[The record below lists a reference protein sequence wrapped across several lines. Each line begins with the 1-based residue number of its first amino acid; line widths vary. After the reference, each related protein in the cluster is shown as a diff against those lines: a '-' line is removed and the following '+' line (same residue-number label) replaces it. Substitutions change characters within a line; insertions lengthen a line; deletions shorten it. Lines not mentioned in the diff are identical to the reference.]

1 MFVLKSF
8 GIKFEGIISQIS
20 KVHLNLRI
28 KHIILAILLLS
39 VSLLARSQFY
49 NGHQM
54 TFGKNR
60 LQFYDFYWSYYRFD
74 YFDVYFNE
82 YGRDLAQY
90 TAKIAEDKIAEI
102 EDYFDYIFEKRLIFI
117 VYNLHG
123 EQKQTNIGLVTG
135 QDDYNIGGFSR
146 TIKNKVMLY
155 YEGDHEEYENQI
167 AAAVTEVMINE
178 MLYDADRRDRIPGS
192 SRISLPDWYIKG
204 LTNYVS
210 RDWDYETENMVRDGI
225 LSGRYEKLNFLEYE
239 DAIYAGH
246 SFWRYIAK
254 TYGDPIIP
262 NIIYLTKIYKNI
274 EDGLKYVLGMK
285 LKDLQKEWFQYYT
298 EYYEDIEN
306 ANPTDEPGNKIYET
320 KKRRIIQD
328 VSISPDQRYVA
339 YITYNWGKRKI
350 WVHDTETGKR
360 EKVFSI
366 EPKFEQV
373 ADNSYP
379 VIGWHPSSRILTFIN
394 EEKGDLKI
402 YFHRL
407 ESGKTE
413 SRNLLYFEKIL
424 DFDYSPNGN
433 RLVMSAVK
441 NGLTD
446 IYVHTI
452 ASGTNE
458 QITMDVADDLN
469 PRYVKRADNTIIFSS
484 NRLNDTLDI
493 PFDPIAET
501 GLTYELYTYDL
512 NKDNKVAVKLSEGQ
526 YIERLQPA
534 TRNSR
539 EIYYLGD
546 MTGTINKYLARFD
559 STISYIDT
567 ITHYRYFIKSDP
579 VTNYNRNILKHD
591 YAGDR
596 VAEIKFKDDRYHLFT
611 GSVNEQKPLEEENL
625 ARTPYRDEKTA
636 ILHEAD
642 SIEQLRQQLIELER
656 RRRDTLTKPLYEYY
670 ATNEPIDI
678 NYYIFE
684 KEKEN
689 YYELQW
695 RKDYMDIELDT
706 GKFKFPAIRI
716 YETSFYNNYIA
727 NQIDFNFLN
736 QSYQAYSGGAPYF
749 NPGFNMLTQIGAVDL
764 FEDYKI
770 TGGFRFAGNFDS
782 NEYLISV
789 ENLKGNF
796 DKQFVFHRQALS
808 SYDSAYFKIH
818 SHNLYFSLTK
828 PITPVLALKGT
839 VTYRNDRY
847 VPLSTDVST
856 LNGEAIYRNWAGLK
870 SQIIYDNT
878 RKRGTNIYFG
888 TRFKIFG
895 EYYRDI
901 ERKKSDMFVVGADFR
916 HYLRIHRDLIWANR
930 FAASSSFGPTKLLYY
945 LGGVDNWLGFLFN
958 DVPMFDQSVQV
969 DPTANYAFHT
979 LATNMRG
986 FSQNIRNGNNFAL
999 INSEIRWPVIRYI
1012 VGRPLKSKIL
1022 NDFQIVAFGD
1032 LGTAW
1037 SGPDPWSG
1045 ENKWDTETIENGT
1058 VKVYLDTN
1066 RQPIVGGFGFGLR
1079 VNLFGYFVRADWA
1092 WGVENSIVLPQIFY
1106 LSFSL
1111 DF

>member
-1 MFVLKSF
+1 M
-8 GIKFEGIISQIS
+8 
-20 KVHLNLRI
+20 KVRLRHTI
-28 KHIILAILLLS
+28 TAILLLS
-39 VSLLARSQFY
+39 TSMLAKSQFY
-49 NGHQM
+49 NGLQM

-60 LQFYDFYWSYYRFD
+60 LQHYDFYWSYYRFD

-82 YGRDLAQY
+82 FGRDLAQY
-90 TAKIAEDKIAEI
+90 TANVAMDKLAEI
-102 EDYFDYIFEKRLIFI
+102 EDYFDYLLEKRLIFI
-117 VYNLHG
+117 TYNTRS

-135 QDDYNIGGFSR
+135 QNDYNIGGFNR

-155 YEGDHEEYENQI
+155 YEGDHELYERQI
-167 AAAVTEVMINE
+167 AAAITEVMINE
-178 MLYDADRRDRIPGS
+178 MLYDADRRDRIPGTS
-192 SRISLPDWYIKG
+192 QISLPDWYLKG
-204 LTNYVS
+204 LVNYIAS
-210 RDWDYETENMVRDGI
+210 GWDYETENRVRDGI
-225 LSGRYEKLNFLEYE
+225 LSGRYKKLNFLEYD
-239 DAIYAGH
+239 DAVYAGH

-262 NIIYLTKIYKNI
+262 NVIYLTKIYKNVD
-274 EDGLKYVLGMK
+274 DGLMYVLGMK
-285 LKDLQKEWFQYYT
+285 LKDLQKEWYSYYKD
-298 EYYEDIEN
+298 YYESIERDKPLN
-306 ANPTDEPGNKIYET
+306 EPSNKIHET

-328 VSISPDQRYVA
+328 VSVSPDHRYVA
-339 YITYNWGKRKI
+339 YTTYDWGKRKI
-350 WVHDTETGKR
+350 WIHDTETGKR
-360 EKVFSI
+360 EKIFSI
-366 EPKFEQV
+366 EPKYEQL
-373 ADNSYP
+373 ADISYP
-379 VIGWHPSSRILTFIN
+379 VMAWHPSSRILTFIN
-394 EEKGDLKI
+394 EEKNRLKI

-407 ESGKTE
+407 VSGETE
-413 SRNLLYFEKIL
+413 SRNLLYFEKVL
-424 DFDYSPNGN
+424 DFNYSPNGN

-441 NGLTD
+441 DGLTD
-446 IYVHTI
+446 IYIHTI

-458 QITMDVADDLN
+458 QITRDVADDLN
-469 PRYVKRADNTIIFSS
+469 PRYVRSSDNVIIFSS
-484 NRLNDTLDI
+484 NRLNDTLNL
-493 PFDPIAET
+493 PFDPIAQT
-501 GLTYELYTYDL
+501 ALTYDL
-512 NKDNKVAVKLSEGQ
+512 FTYDLEKDNKVAVRLSEGQ

-534 TRNSR
+534 TRSQR

-546 MTGTINKYLARFD
+546 MTGTINKYKARFD

-567 ITHYRYFIKSDP
+567 TTHYRYFIRSEP
-579 VTNYNRNILKHD
+579 ITAYNRNIIKHD
-591 YAGDR
+591 FAGDR
-596 VAEIKFKDDRYHLFT
+596 VAEIKFRDGKYQLFT
-611 GSVNEQKPLEEENL
+611 GSINEQEALEEEDL
-625 ARTPYRDEKTA
+625 ASTLFRQEKTA
-636 ILHEAD
+636 ILHSAD
-642 SIEQLRQQLIELER
+642 SIEQLKQRLLEEDR

-670 ATNEPIDI
+670 ATDEPVDF

-689 YYELQW
+689 YYEQQW
-695 RKDYMDIELDT
+695 RKEYMDIELDT
-706 GKFKFPAIRI
+706 GRMQFPLIRI

-782 NEYLISV
+782 NEYLISL
-789 ENLKGNF
+789 ESLKGNL

-808 SYDSAYFKIH
+808 SYNDTAYFKIH
-818 SHNLYFSLTK
+818 SHNLYFTLAK

-839 VTYRNDRY
+839 VSYRNDRY
-847 VPLSTDVST
+847 VALSTDVRT
-856 LNGEAIYRNWAGLK
+856 LSSSAIYRNWGGLK
-870 SQIIYDNT
+870 AELVYDNT
-878 RKRGTNIYFG
+878 RNRGTNIYFG

-901 ERKKSDMFVVGADFR
+901 QRKNSDMYVVGADFR

-958 DVPMFDQSVQV
+958 DIPMFDESIQV
-969 DPTANYAFHT
+969 DPSANYGFHT

-1012 VGRPLKSKIL
+1012 AGRPLKSKIL
-1022 NDFQIVAFGD
+1022 NDFQVVAFGD

-1037 SGPDPWSG
+1037 SGLHPWKG
-1045 ENKWDTETIENGT
+1045 ENKWATETIRNGPIT
-1058 VKVYLDTN
+1058 VSLETN
-1066 RQPIVGGFGFGLR
+1066 RQPVVGGFGFGLR
-1079 VNLFGYFVRADWA
+1079 ANLFGYFVRADWA
-1092 WGVENSIVLPQIFY
+1092 WGVENALILPGIFY

>member
-1 MFVLKSF
+1 LNGFF
-8 GIKFEGIISQIS
+8 GIKFDAIFKLKSN
-20 KVHLNLRI
+20 VHLKIRFR
-28 KHIILAILLLS
+28 HIIFLSILFSFSQLAKG
-39 VSLLARSQFY
+39 QFY

-60 LQFYDFYWSYYRFD
+60 LQYYDFFWSYYRFD

-82 YGRDLAQY
+82 YGKDLAQY
-90 TAKIAEDKIAEI
+90 TADVAQDKLADI
-102 EDYFDYIFEKRLIFI
+102 EDYFDYILEKRLIFI
-117 VYNLHG
+117 TYNLRG

-135 QDDYNIGGFSR
+135 KDDYNIGGFSR

-155 YEGDHEEYENQI
+155 YEGDHESYEEQI
-167 AAAVTEVMINE
+167 AATITEVMINE
-178 MLYDADRRDRIPGS
+178 MLYDADRRDRVSGS
-192 SRISLPDWYIKG
+192 SQIKLPDWYLKG
-204 LTNYVS
+204 LVNYIAKG
-210 RDWDYETENMVRDGI
+210 WDYDTENRVRDGI
-225 LSGRYEKLNFLEYE
+225 MTGKYEKLNFLEYD

-246 SFWRYIAK
+246 SFWRYIAE

-262 NIIYLTKIYKNI
+262 NVIYLTKIYKNV
-274 EDGLKYVLGMK
+274 EDGLMYVLGMK
-285 LKDLQKEWFQYYT
+285 LKDLQEEWFEYYQ
-298 EYYEDIEN
+298 EYYEKLEN
-306 ANPTDEPGNKIYET
+306 GEPAGEPEEKVYET

-328 VSISPDQRYVA
+328 VSISPDERYLA

-350 WVHDTETGKR
+350 WIYDTETDRHK
-360 EKVFSI
+360 KIFSI
-366 EPKFEQV
+366 EPKYEQM
-373 ADNSYP
+373 ADISYP
-379 VIGWHPSSRILTFIN
+379 VLAWHPSSRILTFIN

-402 YFHRL
+402 YFYRTDS
-407 ESGKTE
+407 EETE

-424 DFDYSPNGN
+424 DFNYSPNGN

-446 IYVHTI
+446 IYIHTI

-458 QITMDVADDLN
+458 QITRDVADDLN
-469 PRYVKRADNTIIFSS
+469 PRYIKSAGNQIIFSS
-484 NRLNDTLDI
+484 NRLNDTLNI

-501 GLTYELYTYDL
+501 ASTFDLFTYDL
-512 NKDNKVAVKLSEGQ
+512 DKDNKVAVRLSEGKF
-526 YIERLQPA
+526 IERLQPA
-534 TRNSR
+534 TKNSR
-539 EIYYLGD
+539 EMYYLGD
-546 MTGTINKYLARFD
+546 MNGVINKYVARFD

-567 ITHYRYFIKSDP
+567 TTHYRYFIKSDP
-579 VTNYNRNILKHD
+579 VTNYNRNIIKHD
-591 YAGDR
+591 YAGNR
-596 VAEIKFKDDRYHLFT
+596 VAEIKFDDGRYKLLT
-611 GSVNEQKPLEEENL
+611 GSINQQKPLSADRLEN
-625 ARTPYRDEKTA
+625 TPYRVERTEM
-636 ILHEAD
+636 LHKAD
-642 SIEQLRQQLIELER
+642 SIEQLKQRLIEEDR
-656 RRRDTLTKPLYEYY
+656 KRRDTLTKPLYEYY
-670 ATNEPIDI
+670 ASDETIDI

-689 YYELQW
+689 FYEQKW
-695 RKDYMDIELDT
+695 REEYMDIELDT
-706 GKFKFPAIRI
+706 SRIRFPAIRI

-749 NPGFNMLTQIGAVDL
+749 NPGFNLLTQIGAVDL

-782 NEYLISV
+782 NEYLLSV
-789 ENLKGNF
+789 ENLKGRF
-796 DKQFVFHRQALS
+796 DKQFIFHRQALN
-808 SYDSAYFKIH
+808 SYNDTAYFKIH
-818 SHNLYFSLTK
+818 SHNLYFTLAR
-828 PITPVLALKGT
+828 PITPVLAIKGT
-839 VTYRNDRY
+839 ITYRNDRY
-847 VPLSTDVST
+847 VALSTDVGS
-856 LNGEAIYRNWAGLK
+856 LNSDAVLRNWAGLK
-870 SQIIYDNT
+870 SELVYDNT
-878 RKRGTNIYFG
+878 RARGTNIYFG

-901 ERKKSDMFVVGADFR
+901 QRNNTDMFVVGGDFR
-916 HYLRIHRDLIWANR
+916 HYLRIHRELIWANR

-969 DPTANYAFHT
+969 DPSANYAFHT

-1012 VGRPLKSKIL
+1012 AGRPLKSKLL

-1032 LGTAW
+1032 IGTAW
-1037 SGPDPWSG
+1037 SGLHPWTG
-1045 ENKWDTETIENGT
+1045 DNKWDTETIENGV
-1058 VKVYLDTN
+1058 VKVTLETN
-1066 RQPIVGGFGFGLR
+1066 REPIVGGFGFGLR
-1079 VNLFGYFVRADWA
+1079 ANLFGYFVRADWA
-1092 WGVENSIVLPQIFY
+1092 WGVENGLILPGIFY

>member
-1 MFVLKSF
+1 MN
-8 GIKFEGIISQIS
+8 I
-20 KVHLNLRI
+20 RI
-28 KHIILAILLLS
+28 RHIILTIFLSAIS
-39 VSLLARSQFY
+39 VLANSQFY
-49 NGHQM
+49 NGLQM

-60 LQFYDFYWSYYRFD
+60 LQHYDFYWSYYRFD
-74 YFDVYFNE
+74 FFDVYFNE
-82 YGRDLAQY
+82 YGKELAQY
-90 TAKIAEDKIAEI
+90 TASVAQDKIAEI
-102 EDYFDYIFEKRLIFI
+102 EDYFDYMLEKRLIFI
-117 VYNLHG
+117 TYNLHG

-135 QDDYNIGGFSR
+135 QEDYNIGGFSR

-155 YEGDHEEYENQI
+155 YEGKHEEYDQQI
-167 AAAVTEVMINE
+167 AAAITEAMINE

-192 SRISLPDWYIKG
+192 SQISLPDWYLKG
-204 LTNYVS
+204 LVNYIA
-210 RDWDYETENMVRDGI
+210 RDWDYETDNKVRDGI
-225 LSGRYEKLNFLEYE
+225 LSGKYKKLNFLEYE
-239 DAIYAGH
+239 DAAYAGH
-246 SFWRYIAK
+246 SFWRYVAK

-262 NIIYLTKIYKNI
+262 NVIYLTKIYKNA
-274 EDGLKYVLGMK
+274 EDGLMYVLGMK
-285 LKDLQKEWFQYYT
+285 LKDLQEEWYEYYK
-298 EYYEDIEN
+298 EYYENIEN
-306 ANPTDEPGNKIYET
+306 GDPSKEPAEKIHET

-328 VSISPDQRYVA
+328 VSISPDQRYIA
-339 YITYNWGKRKI
+339 YITYDWGKRKI
-350 WVHDTETGKR
+350 WIYDTETGKR
-360 EKVFSI
+360 EKIFSL
-366 EPKFEQV
+366 EPKYEQV
-373 ADNSYP
+373 KDLSYP
-379 VIGWHPSSRILTFIN
+379 VLGWHPNSRILTFIN

-407 ESGKTE
+407 VGNETE
-413 SRNLLYFEKIL
+413 SRNLLYFEKVL

-458 QITMDVADDLN
+458 QITRDVADDLN
-469 PRYVKRADNTIIFSS
+469 PRYIKSAENSIIFSS

-501 GLTYELYTYDL
+501 GLTYDLFTYDL
-512 NKDNKVAVKLSEGQ
+512 EKDDKVAVRLSEDE
-526 YIERLQPA
+526 YIERLQPVA
-534 TRNSR
+534 RNSR

-546 MTGTINKYLARFD
+546 MSGTINKYVARFD
-559 STISYIDT
+559 SAISYIDT
-567 ITHYRYFIKSDP
+567 TTHYRYFIKSDP
-579 VTNYNRNILKHD
+579 VTNYNRNIIEHD
-591 YAGDR
+591 FAGKT
-596 VAEIKFKDDRYHLFT
+596 VAEIKFKDGSYHLYT
-611 GSVNEQKPLEEENL
+611 GSVNEQEPIPEEELITTN
-625 ARTPYRDEKTA
+625 YREEKTEV
-636 ILHEAD
+636 LHEAD
-642 SIEQLRQQLIELER
+642 SIEQLRQELIELDR
-656 RRRDTLTKPLYEYY
+656 RRRDTLQKPLYEYY
-670 ATNEPIDI
+670 ATDEPIDI

-689 YYELQW
+689 YYQQQW
-695 RKDYMDIELDT
+695 RKDYMGIELDT
-706 GKFKFPAIRI
+706 GKFEFPAIRI

-736 QSYQAYSGGAPYF
+736 QSYQAYTGGAPYF
-749 NPGFNMLTQIGAVDL
+749 NPGFNMLTQIGAIDL

-782 NEYLISV
+782 NEYLLSI
-789 ENLKGNF
+789 ENLKGKF
-796 DKQFVFHRQALS
+796 DKQVVFHRQAIS
-808 SYDSAYFKIH
+808 TYNEDAYFKIH
-818 SHNLYFSLTK
+818 SHNLYFTLSK
-828 PITPVLALKGT
+828 PISPVLALKGT
-839 VTYRNDRY
+839 MSYRNDRY
-847 VPLSTDVST
+847 VTLATDIGT
-856 LNGEAIYRNWAGLK
+856 LDGDAIYRNWGGLK
-870 SQIIYDNT
+870 YEIVYDNT
-878 RKRGTNIYFG
+878 RNRGVNIYFG

-895 EYYRDI
+895 EYYTDI
-901 ERKKSDMFVVGADFR
+901 QKKKTDMFVVGADFR

-969 DPTANYAFHT
+969 DPTVNYAFHT

-999 INSEIRWPVIRYI
+999 INSEIRWPVIRYLA
-1012 VGRPLKSKIL
+1012 GRPLKSKIL
-1022 NDFQIVAFGD
+1022 NDFQVVAFGD
-1032 LGTAW
+1032 IGTAW

-1045 ENKWDTETIENGT
+1045 ENKWDTEIIENGP

-1079 VNLFGYFVRADWA
+1079 ANLFGYFVRADWA
-1092 WGVENSIVLPQIFY
+1092 WGVENYNILPGIFY